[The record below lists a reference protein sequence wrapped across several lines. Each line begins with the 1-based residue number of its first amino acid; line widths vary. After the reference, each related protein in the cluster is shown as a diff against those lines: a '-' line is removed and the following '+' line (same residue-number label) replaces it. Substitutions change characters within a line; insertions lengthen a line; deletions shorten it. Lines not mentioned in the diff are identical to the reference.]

1 MLQSMGSQRVRHDLV
16 TEQQQQPD
24 AMFYVFQHV
33 LRLINWLTFRFSKI
47 SHYFL
52 RIQMQCILSGGTVV
66 KNLPVNAGHVGLI
79 LGSGR
84 SPRESERSESHS
96 VMSNSLWLNGLY
108 SPWNSPGQNTGVGSL
123 SLHQGIFLTQGSN
136 PGLLHCRQTLYQL
149 NCKESPR
156 ILEWVAYPFSS
167 GSSPPRNRTR
177 VS

>member
-156 ILEWVAYPFSS
+156 ILEW
-167 GSSPPRNRTR
+167 
-177 VS
+177 